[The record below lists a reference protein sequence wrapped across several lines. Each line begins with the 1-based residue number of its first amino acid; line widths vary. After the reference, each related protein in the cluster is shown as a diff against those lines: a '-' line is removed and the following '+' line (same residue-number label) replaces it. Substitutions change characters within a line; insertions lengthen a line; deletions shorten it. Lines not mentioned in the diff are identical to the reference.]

1 MGVKT
6 VKVLKRWFLG
16 SGDDDL
22 VDKLSHIY
30 TVTALFIFTVVVSSG
45 TYIKHGISCWRPVL
59 LRSSDRQFMES
70 MCWTGT
76 LYYVPDDKKLSE
88 KEHTTM
94 IHYHLWIPIILLFQ
108 AFLFKVPNYF
118 WVMMNKTSGLN
129 VNKLVQ
135 LTNDLQMVSENER
148 NEYIQQMASYI
159 HKWIMVNRRLE
170 NVRQISKGKISI
182 FHIFTI
188 NKHRGTYL
196 SGIYLISKIWYTL
209 NAICQYFLLSF
220 LLKLNFTAFGSK
232 LLQDSN
238 STKHYFPKD
247 AYCNFQVRHQDIN
260 LTLKARCLLP
270 INVLNEKIFIF
281 LWFWFSF
288 IAVLSCLSLL
298 LWLYRLLARQ
308 SYINYFFRFLK
319 SKGYGAT
326 RMDKIE
332 CKSFT
337 DEYLKNDG
345 ILALRIVGKNSSYFV
360 LSDLVEYLWNARTAE
375 NNHGNTSKF

>member
-1 MGVKT
+1 MT
-6 VKVLKRWFLG
+6 VFKKWFLG
-16 SGDDDL
+16 HGDDDI

-30 TVTALFIFTVVVSSG
+30 TVTALLIFTIVVSSG
-45 TYIKHGISCWRPVL
+45 TYIKNGISCWRPVFVPPSE
-59 LRSSDRQFMES
+59 RRFMES

-76 LYYVPDDKKLSE
+76 LYYIPDDKKLNE
-88 KEHTTM
+88 KEYTTM

-108 AFLFKVPNYF
+108 SFLFKAPNYF
-118 WVMMNKTSGLN
+118 WIMLNKTSGLN

-135 LTNDLQMVSENER
+135 LTNDLQMVSEKER
-148 NEYIQQMASYI
+148 DKSIRQIGSFI

-170 NVRQISKGKISI
+170 NQQQRSSRRNFDIL
-182 FHIFTI
+182 HIFTI

-196 SGIYLISKIWYTL
+196 SGIYLVSKIWYTL
-209 NAICQYFLLSF
+209 NAICQYFILSHLLR
-220 LLKLNFTAFGSK
+220 LDFTTYGSK
-232 LLQDSN
+232 IAESSN
-238 STKHYFPKD
+238 STNHYFPKV
-247 AYCNFQVRHQDIN
+247 AYCNFQVRHQDTV

-281 LWFWFSF
+281 LWFWFCF
-288 IAVLSCLSLL
+288 IAILSCLSLL
-298 LWLYRLLARQ
+298 LWLYRLLARH

-319 SKGYGAT
+319 SKGYGTT

-332 CKSFT
+332 CKKFT

-345 ILALRIVGKNSSYFV
+345 ILVLRIVGKNSSYFV

-375 NNHGNTSKF
+375 NNLGNTYRF